1 MFEKIASFIVNKRKA
16 FLVFFILAAVFGVF
30 ASSWVKVSEKLSD
43 YLPQSSLTKQGL
55 NIMDESFTT
64 FGTAKV
70 MIYNVDYEKALE
82 VAKQIE
88 EIKGVSRVSF
98 YDRSDKNYENK
109 EMEDYYK
116 DFAALY
122 TISFDDVEDSKLVQE
137 AIAKVRDLVSSFDN
151 VVYTTIDKDDAKGLN
166 KDMRVIF
173 ILVIIIITAVLLFTS
188 QTYME
193 ILIFMLTFGVAI
205 ILNIGTNFIFG
216 RISFVTKA
224 VGVVLQLAL
233 AIDYAIILFHRFMEE
248 RRDHKPKHALINAL
262 AKAIPE
268 ISSSSLT
275 TMAGMVAL
283 MTMQFQIGM
292 DLGRVLLKS
301 IVFSMLAVFAFMPG
315 LIIMFEKQIEKSMH
329 RNFVPNIEGLGRIII
344 KLKNVIL
351 PVFAVLII
359 GGIVFSN
366 KTGYIFDVNSI
377 ESKKKTEYLAAR
389 EEIERWFGRS
399 NIMAIVIPKE
409 DYLKEASLLKEVSTI
424 LGVKSVT
431 GLANIEVGNDGEY
444 VLTDSLNP
452 RELAE
457 IADVDVDLVKAA
469 YRFYALKNEQY
480 GAFMNSIDSYK
491 IPIINMVDFL
501 YDQIEG
507 GGLDIDEDTIS
518 DIEDIHKSITDARK
532 QLESEKYSRIL
543 LVWDKALEGAD
554 TFESIDNVR
563 EIALKYYEEAYV
575 VGDSSSDYDISK
587 SFGGDNL
594 RISII
599 TALLVGIILL
609 FTFQNSVLPFILV
622 LTIQGSIWIN
632 FSLPYL
638 TGENMFFLSYLIV
651 SSIQMGATIDY
662 AIVITS
668 RYMALREEIENKKLA
683 ISRTL
688 NEAFPTVI
696 TSGSIMAASGFVIGK
711 VTSNPTIASLGK
723 TLGMGVVISM
733 AMVMLVLPVLLYIF
747 DFAIDKASFS
757 REINEEENKREDEEE
772 NSLITES

>member
-70 MIYNVDYEKALE
+70 MVYNVDYEKALE

-248 RRDHKPKHALINAL
+248 RKSYKPKHALVNAL

-543 LVWDKALEGAD
+543 LVWDKALEGED